1 MPREARPLSRQ
12 SAMLRLPHLLP
23 PVLTAYLDVN
33 PASPRNQGQRGYVA
47 WLTSTGQVLSRQM
60 SDRDRRLFRTQLR
73 RVEDYLRTARP
84 RARGLAVFA
93 GPKVWE
99 VIPLQV
105 EVAEELHWGKL
116 SLQQMLW
123 ILDEHRPRGV
133 VVLDGA
139 KARFFHL
146 WLGVITEDKA
156 ASVDSEFPAGRKKK
170 LIGSSHPGIFG
181 AVGVARDLADKHL
194 AAQRS
199 RFGRVLAQRIL
210 RWSETH
216 GLSPI
221 VLAGVGEAIDAA
233 FEAMSADFR
242 ARVMPVRKTITK
254 ISPAEVNAML
264 GPVLRAWE
272 REHEVSLVHALTSA
286 QGSSAA
292 ALGLDETLAALQ
304 DGRVRELVVA
314 RGFSGTLR
322 QCVNC
327 GRADR
332 YADPVCT
339 ICAGERRA
347 RAVRTLLPELAS
359 IHALPVEIVAG
370 KAAKDLR
377 AVGGIGAWLR
387 SDETSARR
395 AANVP
400 ARRSNRHPKK
410 IT

>member
-12 SAMLRLPHLLP
+12 SVMLRLPHLPP

-199 RFGRVLAQRIL
+199 RF
-210 RWSETH
+210 
-216 GLSPI
+216 
-221 VLAGVGEAIDAA
+221 DAYWR
-233 FEAMSADFR
+233 S
-242 ARVMPVRKTITK
+242 
-254 ISPAEVNAML
+254 
-264 GPVLRAWE
+264 
-272 REHEVSLVHALTSA
+272 VS
-286 QGSSAA
+286 
-292 ALGLDETLAALQ
+292 
-304 DGRVRELVVA
+304 
-314 RGFSGTLR
+314 
-322 QCVNC
+322 
-327 GRADR
+327 
-332 YADPVCT
+332 
-339 ICAGERRA
+339 CAGAKRTGLARSFLRGSARRSTP
-347 RAVRTLLPELAS
+347 RLKRCQQ
-359 IHALPVEIVAG
+359 
-370 KAAKDLR
+370 
-377 AVGGIGAWLR
+377 
-387 SDETSARR
+387 TSARVSCLSGKPLPR
-395 AANVP
+395 FRP
-400 ARRSNRHPKK
+400 RR
-410 IT
+410 